1 MLERIAVQRDRQRE
15 SAALMS
21 VRLESDDDAEVGGPP
36 GVEAPDWFGVDGLVE
51 WGREDEKSVMCVKV

>member
-1 MLERIAVQRDRQRE
+1 
-15 SAALMS
+15 MS